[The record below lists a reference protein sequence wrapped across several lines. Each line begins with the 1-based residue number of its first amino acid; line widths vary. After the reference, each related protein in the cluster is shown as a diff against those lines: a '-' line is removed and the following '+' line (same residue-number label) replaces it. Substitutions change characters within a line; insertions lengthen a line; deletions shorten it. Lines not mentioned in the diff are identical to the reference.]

1 MNITNPGVF
10 NTNVVTPFSNV
21 DSRYVN
27 IDGSN
32 DPANFTSKATGVE
45 FGLPRIVY
53 NVDAA
58 NASIMS
64 GGRRRG
70 VSKKSHKYNKKTLK
84 RKIKNIVN
92 KYKRM
97 KGGKKMTLGSLKKRM
112 TKMYKKKSKRARSC
126 KGGKKSCGS
135 YGGKKG
141 WGGRRTKRRYRG
153 GQGYDQ
159 FLNNVPYTPSY
170 STGSINLPASES
182 ALANPVPYQP
192 MNNCVDNYNHFTGKG
207 MSS

>member
-1 MNITNPGVF
+1 MNITNPEVF
-10 NTNVVTPFSNV
+10 DKNAVTPYSNV
-21 DSRYVN
+21 DAQYVN
-27 IDGSN
+27 IDSSN

-58 NASIMS
+58 NASIMK
-64 GGRRRG
+64 GGRRG
-70 VSKKSHKYNKKTLK
+70 VSKKHHKYNKKTLK

-97 KGGKKMTLGSLKKRM
+97 KGGKKITLKSLKRRM
-112 TKMYKKKSKRARSC
+112 SKLYKKKSKYCSRSY
-126 KGGKKSCGS
+126 KTGKRSRKVT
-135 YGGKKG
+135 
-141 WGGRRTKRRYRG
+141 RRRYRG
-153 GQGYDQ
+153 GQGYNQ

-170 STGSINLPASES
+170 STGGVLSASDS

-192 MNNCVDNYNHFTGKG
+192 LNNCVDNYNHYTGKG